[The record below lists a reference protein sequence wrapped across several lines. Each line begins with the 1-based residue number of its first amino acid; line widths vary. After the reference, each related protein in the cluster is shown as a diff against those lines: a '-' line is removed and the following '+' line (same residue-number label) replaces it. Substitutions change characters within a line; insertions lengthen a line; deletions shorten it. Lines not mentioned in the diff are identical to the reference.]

1 MKKNKIFLAFCTITV
16 ISFQTL
22 LSQEKLRITT
32 SQEKLKNKGITT
44 LSKVAFLH
52 EPLVKEIY
60 TADPSA
66 HLFNNKIYV
75 YPSHDIEV
83 AEPDTDDCG
92 SQYAM
97 RDYRVLSMDYIG
109 GPVTIHDVA
118 LDLDDVP
125 WAKRQFWA
133 PDAAHKN
140 GKYYLY
146 FPTKDK
152 EDIFRIGV
160 AVSNKP
166 EGPFKSTKKAIEGS
180 YSMDPSVFQDD
191 DGSYYMY
198 FGGIWGGQLQRWDE
212 ENNYTPSGCEIQDNG
227 IPNSPAISPRIAK
240 MSDDMISFAEEVK
253 PIRIID
259 KEGNPILTKD
269 HDRRFFEAAW
279 VHKKDGVYYFSYS
292 TGDTHYIV
300 YATGDNPY
308 GPFTYQGIL
317 NNPVQGWTNHHST
330 IEINGKWYL
339 FYHDTQL
346 SGQNNLRNVK
356 VAEFFH
362 KDGRIKT
369 VNSKK

>member
-1 MKKNKIFLAFCTITV
+1 MKKIIYLVILVTAVSFSQNKFKD
-16 ISFQTL
+16 Q
-22 LSQEKLRITT
+22 
-32 SQEKLKNKGITT
+32 
-44 LSKVAFLH
+44 
-52 EPLVKEIY
+52 PLVSEIF

-66 HLFNNKIYV
+66 HIFNGKIYV
-75 YPSHDIEV
+75 YPSHDIIE
-83 AEPDTDDCG
+83 ENPLYDDCG

-133 PDAAHKN
+133 PDAAEKD
-140 GKYYLY
+140 GKFYLY

-152 EDIFRIGV
+152 DDIFRIGV
-160 AVSNKP
+160 AVSDKP
-166 EGPFKSTKKAIEGS
+166 EGPFRSKKTSIEGS
-180 YSMDPSVFQDD
+180 YSMDPSVFKDD
-191 DGSYYMY
+191 DGFYYMY

-212 ENNYTPSGCEIQDNG
+212 NNNYTPSGCETQDNG

-240 MSDDMISFAEEVK
+240 MSNDMISFAEDPK

-259 KEGNPILTKD
+259 ENGNPILTKD

-279 VHKKDGVYYFSYS
+279 IHKRNGIYYLSYS
-292 TGDTHYIV
+292 TGNTHYIV

-308 GPFTYQGIL
+308 GPFTYRGVL

-330 IEINGKWYL
+330 IKIADKWYL

-346 SGQNNLRNVK
+346 SGKDFLRNVK
-356 VAEFFH
+356 FSEMTH
-362 KDGRIKT
+362 NSDGTIET
-369 VNSKK
+369 ITTLID

>member
-1 MKKNKIFLAFCTITV
+1 MKKILYLIFLV
-16 ISFQTL
+16 
-22 LSQEKLRITT
+22 
-32 SQEKLKNKGITT
+32 TT
-44 LSKVAFLH
+44 LSFSQNKFKDQ
-52 EPLVKEIY
+52 PLVSEIY

-66 HLFNNKIYV
+66 HIFNGKIYV
-75 YPSHDIEV
+75 YPSHDIIEKN
-83 AEPDTDDCG
+83 PLYDDCG

-133 PDAAHKN
+133 PDAAEKD
-140 GKYYLY
+140 GKFYLY

-152 EDIFRIGV
+152 DDIFRIGV
-160 AVSNKP
+160 AVSEKP
-166 EGPFKSTKKAIEGS
+166 EGPFRSKKTAIEGS
-180 YSMDPSVFQDD
+180 YSMDPSVFKDD

-212 ENNYTPSGCEIQDNG
+212 NNNYTPSGCETQDNG

-240 MSDDMISFAEEVK
+240 MSNDMISFAEDPK

-259 KEGNPILTKD
+259 KNGNPILTKD

-279 VHKKDGVYYFSYS
+279 IHKRNGIYYLSYS
-292 TGDTHYIV
+292 TGNTHYIV

-308 GPFTYQGIL
+308 GPFTYRGVL

-330 IEINGKWYL
+330 IKIADKWYL

-346 SGQNNLRNVK
+346 SGKDFLRNVK
-356 VAEFFH
+356 FSEMFH
-362 KDGRIKT
+362 NSDGSIKT
-369 VNSKK
+369 ITTLLD

>member
-1 MKKNKIFLAFCTITV
+1 MKKILYL
-16 ISFQTL
+16 TL
-22 LSQEKLRITT
+22 LITI
-32 SQEKLKNKGITT
+32 SCFAQNK
-44 LSKVAFLH
+44 FMDR
-52 EPLVKEIY
+52 PLVSEIF

-66 HLFNNKIYV
+66 HLFEGKIYV
-75 YPSHDIEV
+75 YPSHDIIEKN
-83 AEPDTDDCG
+83 PMYDDCG

-118 LDLDDVP
+118 LDLNDVT

-133 PDAAHKN
+133 PDAAEKD

-152 EDIFRIGV
+152 QDIFKIGV
-160 AVSNKP
+160 AISSNP
-166 EGPFKSTKKAIEGS
+166 AGPFKPEKNPVKGS
-180 YSMDPSVFQDD
+180 YSMDPSVFKDD

-212 ENNYTPSGCEIQDNG
+212 NNNYTESGCETQDNG
-227 IPNSPAISPRIAK
+227 IPNSPAIAPRIAL
-240 MSDDMISFAEEVK
+240 MSDDMLNFAEEPK

-259 KEGNPILTKD
+259 KNGDPILTKD

-279 VHKKDGVYYFSYS
+279 IHKKDGTYYLSYS
-292 TGDTHYIV
+292 TGNTHYIV

-308 GPFTYQGIL
+308 GPFVYQGVM

-330 IEINGKWYL
+330 LEVDNKWYF
-339 FYHDTQL
+339 FYHDTQI
-346 SGQNNLRNVK
+346 SGKDFLRNVK
-356 VAEFFH
+356 VTEMYH
-362 KDGRIKT
+362 DNNGKIKT
-369 VNSKK
+369 INTIKN

>member
-1 MKKNKIFLAFCTITV
+1 MKKIIYLAFLVTAV
-16 ISFQTL
+16 SF
-22 LSQEKLRITT
+22 SQ
-32 SQEKLKNKGITT
+32 NKF
-44 LSKVAFLH
+44 KDQ
-52 EPLVKEIY
+52 PLVSEIF

-66 HLFNNKIYV
+66 HIFNGKIYV
-75 YPSHDIEV
+75 YPSHDIIE
-83 AEPDTDDCG
+83 ENPLYDDCG

-133 PDAAHKN
+133 PDAAEKD
-140 GKYYLY
+140 GKFYLY

-152 EDIFRIGV
+152 DDIFRIGV
-160 AVSNKP
+160 AVSDKP
-166 EGPFKSTKKAIEGS
+166 EGPFRSKKTAIEGS
-180 YSMDPSVFQDD
+180 YSMDPSVFKDD

-212 ENNYTPSGCEIQDNG
+212 NNNYTPSGCETQDNG

-240 MSDDMISFAEEVK
+240 MSNDMISFAEDPK

-259 KEGNPILTKD
+259 EDGKPILTKD

-279 VHKKDGVYYFSYS
+279 IHKRNGIYYLSYS
-292 TGDTHYIV
+292 TGNTHYIV

-308 GPFTYQGIL
+308 GPFTYRGVL

-330 IEINGKWYL
+330 IKIADKWYL

-346 SGQNNLRNVK
+346 SGKDFLRNVK
-356 VAEFFH
+356 FSEMTH
-362 KDGRIKT
+362 NSDGTIET
-369 VNSKK
+369 ITTLID

>member
-1 MKKNKIFLAFCTITV
+1 MKKIIYLAFLVTAV
-16 ISFQTL
+16 SF
-22 LSQEKLRITT
+22 SQ
-32 SQEKLKNKGITT
+32 NK
-44 LSKVAFLH
+44 FQDQ
-52 EPLVKEIY
+52 PLVSEIF

-66 HLFNNKIYV
+66 HIFNGKIYV
-75 YPSHDIEV
+75 YPSHDIIE
-83 AEPDTDDCG
+83 ENPLYDDCG

-133 PDAAHKN
+133 PDAAEKD
-140 GKYYLY
+140 GKFYLY

-152 EDIFRIGV
+152 DDIFRIGV
-160 AVSNKP
+160 AVSDKP
-166 EGPFKSTKKAIEGS
+166 EGPFRSKKTAIEGS
-180 YSMDPSVFQDD
+180 YSMDPSVFKDD

-212 ENNYTPSGCEIQDNG
+212 NNNYAPSGCETQDNG

-240 MSDDMISFAEEVK
+240 MSNDMISFAEHPK

-259 KEGNPILTKD
+259 ENGNPILTKD

-279 VHKKDGVYYFSYS
+279 IHKRNGIYYLSYS
-292 TGDTHYIV
+292 TGNTHYIV

-308 GPFTYQGIL
+308 GPFTYRGVL

-330 IEINGKWYL
+330 IKIADNWYL
-339 FYHDTQL
+339 FYHDTEL
-346 SGQNNLRNVK
+346 SGKDFLRNVK
-356 VAEFFH
+356 FSEMTH
-362 KDGRIKT
+362 NPDGTIET
-369 VNSKK
+369 ITTLID

>member
-1 MKKNKIFLAFCTITV
+1 MKKIIYLAFLVTAV
-16 ISFQTL
+16 SF
-22 LSQEKLRITT
+22 SQ
-32 SQEKLKNKGITT
+32 NKF
-44 LSKVAFLH
+44 KDQ
-52 EPLVKEIY
+52 PLVSEIF

-66 HLFNNKIYV
+66 HIFNGKIYV
-75 YPSHDIEV
+75 YPSHDIIE
-83 AEPDTDDCG
+83 ENPLYDDCG

-133 PDAAHKN
+133 PDAAEKD
-140 GKYYLY
+140 GKFYLY

-152 EDIFRIGV
+152 DDIFRIGV
-160 AVSNKP
+160 AVSDKP
-166 EGPFKSTKKAIEGS
+166 EGPFRSKKTAIEGS
-180 YSMDPSVFQDD
+180 YSMDPSVFKDD

-212 ENNYTPSGCEIQDNG
+212 NNNYTPSGCETQDNG
-227 IPNSPAISPRIAK
+227 IPNSPAISPRIAR
-240 MSDDMISFAEEVK
+240 MSNDMISFAEDPK

-259 KEGNPILTKD
+259 ENGNPILTKD

-279 VHKKDGVYYFSYS
+279 IHKRNGIYYLSYS
-292 TGDTHYIV
+292 TGNTHYIV

-308 GPFTYQGIL
+308 GPFTYRGVL

-330 IEINGKWYL
+330 IKIADNWYL

-346 SGQNNLRNVK
+346 SGKDFLRNVK
-356 VAEFFH
+356 FSEMTH
-362 KDGRIKT
+362 NSDGTIET
-369 VNSKK
+369 ITTLID

>member
-1 MKKNKIFLAFCTITV
+1 MKKILYLIFLV
-16 ISFQTL
+16 
-22 LSQEKLRITT
+22 
-32 SQEKLKNKGITT
+32 TT
-44 LSKVAFLH
+44 LSFSQNKFKDQ
-52 EPLVKEIY
+52 PLVSEIF

-66 HLFNNKIYV
+66 HIFNGKIYV
-75 YPSHDIEV
+75 YPSHDIIEKN
-83 AEPDTDDCG
+83 PLYDDCG

-133 PDAAHKN
+133 PDAAEKD
-140 GKYYLY
+140 GKFYLY

-152 EDIFRIGV
+152 DDIFRIGV
-160 AVSNKP
+160 AVSEKP
-166 EGPFKSTKKAIEGS
+166 EGPFRSKKTAIEGS
-180 YSMDPSVFQDD
+180 YSMDPSVFKDD

-212 ENNYTPSGCEIQDNG
+212 NNNYTPSGCETQDNG

-240 MSDDMISFAEEVK
+240 MSNDMISFAEDPK

-259 KEGNPILTKD
+259 KNGNPILTKD

-279 VHKKDGVYYFSYS
+279 IHKRNGIYYLSYS
-292 TGDTHYIV
+292 TGNTHYIV

-308 GPFTYQGIL
+308 GPFTYRGVL

-330 IEINGKWYL
+330 IKIADKWYL

-346 SGQNNLRNVK
+346 SGKDFLRNVK
-356 VAEFFH
+356 FSEMFH
-362 KDGRIKT
+362 NSDGSIKT
-369 VNSKK
+369 ITTLLD

>member
-1 MKKNKIFLAFCTITV
+1 MKKILYLIFLV
-16 ISFQTL
+16 
-22 LSQEKLRITT
+22 
-32 SQEKLKNKGITT
+32 TT
-44 LSKVAFLH
+44 LSFSQNKFKDQ
-52 EPLVKEIY
+52 PLVSEIY

-66 HLFNNKIYV
+66 HIFNGKIYV
-75 YPSHDIEV
+75 YPSHDIIE
-83 AEPDTDDCG
+83 ENPLYDDCG

-118 LDLDDVP
+118 LDLEDVP

-133 PDAAHKN
+133 PDAAEKD
-140 GKYYLY
+140 GKFYLY

-152 EDIFRIGV
+152 DDIFRIGV
-160 AVSNKP
+160 AVSEKP
-166 EGPFKSTKKAIEGS
+166 EGPFRSKKTAIEGS
-180 YSMDPSVFQDD
+180 YSMDPSVFKDD

-212 ENNYTPSGCEIQDNG
+212 NNNYTPSGCETQDNG

-240 MSDDMISFAEEVK
+240 MSNDMISFAEDPK

-259 KEGNPILTKD
+259 KNGNPILTKD

-279 VHKKDGVYYFSYS
+279 IHKRNGIYYLSYS
-292 TGDTHYIV
+292 TGNTHYIV

-308 GPFTYQGIL
+308 GPFTYQGVL

-330 IEINGKWYL
+330 IKIADKWYL

-346 SGQNNLRNVK
+346 SGKDFLRNVK
-356 VAEFFH
+356 FSEMFH
-362 KDGRIKT
+362 NSDGSIKT
-369 VNSKK
+369 ITTLLD

>member
-1 MKKNKIFLAFCTITV
+1 MKKIIYLTV
-16 ISFQTL
+16 FFTTVMY
-22 LSQEKLRITT
+22 SQK
-32 SQEKLKNKGITT
+32 KFKD
-44 LSKVAFLH
+44 
-52 EPLVKEIY
+52 EPLVNEIF

-66 HLFNNKIYV
+66 HIFNGKIYV
-75 YPSHDIEV
+75 YPSHDIIE
-83 AEPDTDDCG
+83 ENPLYDDCG

-133 PDAAHKN
+133 PDAAEKN
-140 GKYYLY
+140 GKFYLY

-152 EDIFRIGV
+152 DDIFRIGV
-160 AVSNKP
+160 AVSDKP
-166 EGPFKSTKKAIEGS
+166 EGPFRSKKTAIEGS
-180 YSMDPSVFQDD
+180 YSMDPSVFKDD

-212 ENNYTPSGCEIQDNG
+212 NNNYTPSGCETQDNG
-227 IPNSPAISPRIAK
+227 IPDSPAISPRIAK
-240 MSDDMISFAEEVK
+240 MSNDMISFAEDPK

-259 KEGNPILTKD
+259 ENGKPILTKD

-279 VHKKDGVYYFSYS
+279 IHKRNGIYYLSYS
-292 TGDTHYIV
+292 TGNTHYIV

-308 GPFTYQGIL
+308 GPFTYRGVL

-330 IEINGKWYL
+330 IKIADKWYL

-346 SGQNNLRNVK
+346 SGKDFLRNVK
-356 VAEFFH
+356 FSEMTH
-362 KDGRIKT
+362 NSDGTIET
-369 VNSKK
+369 ITTLID